1 MCVLPGKKLAKAGVE
16 TLAWDF
22 SFLQYLRHF
31 ITTTEKALILTNSVS
46 QLNELFHGLKVN
58 CEF

>member
-1 MCVLPGKKLAKAGVE
+1 MAKAGVE
-16 TLAWDF
+16 TFVWYL

-46 QLNELFHGLKVN
+46 HLNELFYGLKVN